1 MRKEEEMSLI
11 VLMYK
16 LTRHEKQYCVCS
28 PESASRYSTGVCVH
42 VCKGET
48 VCVCACVCA
57 CVRVSDCTVVKQQRN
72 SLMSQSQQMQRAI
85 RVKHGAEGEHPQV
98 AWGLSFTLY
107 SHKFDK

>member
-1 MRKEEEMSLI
+1 MRKEEEEMSLI

-28 PESASRYSTGVCVH
+28 PESASRYSSGVCVH
-42 VCKGET
+42 VCRGET
-48 VCVCACVCA
+48 VCMRL
-57 CVRVSDCTVVKQQRN
+57 CVRVSHCTVVKQQRN

-98 AWGLSFTLY
+98 AWGFSFTLY
-107 SHKFDK
+107 SHKFDKLS